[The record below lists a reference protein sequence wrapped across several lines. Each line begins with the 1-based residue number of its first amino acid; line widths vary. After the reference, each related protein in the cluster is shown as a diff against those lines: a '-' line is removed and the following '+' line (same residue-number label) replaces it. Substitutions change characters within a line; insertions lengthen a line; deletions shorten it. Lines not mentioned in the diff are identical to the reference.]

1 MQKTT
6 AKTEQDYLK
15 NVELSVQL
23 NRWILKPIA
32 AWPESSIVSPVKKY
46 LGWFVHIICYSLL
59 NFLFVPC
66 FMYLILEVSDTY
78 NRIKLVAPLSFFIM
92 SYSKYTLLL
101 LHKNDVLRCVKQ
113 IEWDWKNMKHLE
125 EKRIMVMNAN
135 YARKFVI
142 VCTFFMYSSFIFFYI
157 AVPVARGRIEA
168 PDGNYTY
175 MSLPFP
181 TSMRIADYRKSPVN
195 EIFYFVQCVAGIL
208 LRVITV
214 GACSLAATFAVHA
227 CGQMEILMN
236 WLGYLVNER
245 ADMSKSLDARITSIV
260 EQHVRILKFL
270 ELIEKT
276 LRYVSLVEFLGCTLM
291 LCLCSYHAIVE
302 WSRNESISCAT
313 YAVLC
318 VPFTFNIFIYCYIGE
333 LVADGT
339 NC

>member
-135 YARKFVI
+135 YARNR
-142 VCTFFMYSSFIFFYI
+142 
-157 AVPVARGRIEA
+157 ARE
-168 PDGNYTY
+168 D
-175 MSLPFP
+175 
-181 TSMRIADYRKSPVN
+181 
-195 EIFYFVQCVAGIL
+195 
-208 LRVITV
+208 
-214 GACSLAATFAVHA
+214 
-227 CGQMEILMN
+227 
-236 WLGYLVNER
+236 
-245 ADMSKSLDARITSIV
+245 
-260 EQHVRILKFL
+260 
-270 ELIEKT
+270 
-276 LRYVSLVEFLGCTLM
+276 
-291 LCLCSYHAIVE
+291 
-302 WSRNESISCAT
+302 
-313 YAVLC
+313 
-318 VPFTFNIFIYCYIGE
+318 
-333 LVADGT
+333 
-339 NC
+339 